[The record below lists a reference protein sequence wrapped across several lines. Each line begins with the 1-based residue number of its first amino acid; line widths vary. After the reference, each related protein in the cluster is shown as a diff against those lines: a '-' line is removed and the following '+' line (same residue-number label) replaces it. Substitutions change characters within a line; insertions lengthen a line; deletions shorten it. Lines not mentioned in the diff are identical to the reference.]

1 MPTLK
6 RRTDYYDKEVNRAVL
21 FFSASSTGDT
31 EQLLEFGIREI
42 LVSYFY
48 MRKSLPYYDG
58 VLDKLHKEK
67 GLFMTDSG
75 AFSFMASGVIKDEM
89 YTEKYWLPYL
99 EEYVDWLWKHKDKI
113 FVAANLDLDKIV
125 GREVVDKWNRKYF
138 EPLEKAGLQIVYV
151 AHENDT
157 DDKHAIKHFGQYC
170 KRYKYVGINQ
180 SQKEYASHFYQMAK
194 HHNVRVHGFA
204 WTEMNIVKH
213 YPFFSL
219 DSTTWL
225 GGVRYGT
232 TYDYDGKN
240 FRTIDYKHKY
250 IRKSRR
256 LKYRKIG
263 VSLDDV
269 LGEEKRK
276 PINRMNLLGWVG
288 FRKEF
293 LRMANLK
300 LHNRTVAH
308 YTRKP

>member
-1 MPTLK
+1 
-6 RRTDYYDKEVNRAVL
+6 
-21 FFSASSTGDT
+21 
-31 EQLLEFGIREI
+31 
-42 LVSYFY
+42 
-48 MRKSLPYYDG
+48 
-58 VLDKLHKEK
+58 
-67 GLFMTDSG
+67 
-75 AFSFMASGVIKDEM
+75 
-89 YTEKYWLPYL
+89 
-99 EEYVDWLWKHKDKI
+99 
-113 FVAANLDLDKIV
+113 
-125 GREVVDKWNRKYF
+125 
-138 EPLEKAGLQIVYV
+138 
-151 AHENDT
+151 
-157 DDKHAIKHFGQYC
+157 
-170 KRYKYVGINQ
+170 
-180 SQKEYASHFYQMAK
+180 
-194 HHNVRVHGFA
+194 
-204 WTEMNIVKH
+204 MNIVKH

-276 PINRMNLLGWVG
+276 PINRMNLLGWMG